1 MNLKKLLP
9 ALLIVAT
16 VSFTSCGPKDSEIQ
30 TKSQESLN
38 TNPETSGATVNIK
51 DGVATL
57 SGEVLS
63 ENAKVEGEQAVKKVK
78 GVKSVIN
85 NLTVAAAPVVT
96 EPVVVSTDS
105 KLSTDVMDAIKDYP
119 GVMATT
125 ADGVVT
131 LTGNIS
137 KDNNRKLMMQ
147 LNSLTP
153 KKIQNNL
160 IIK

>member
-1 MNLKKLLP
+1 MNLKRLLP
-9 ALLIVAT
+9 VLLIAAT

-38 TNPETSGATVNIK
+38 ANPETSGVAVNVK
-51 DGVATL
+51 GGVATL

-63 ENAKVEGEQAVKKVK
+63 DNAKVEGEQAVKAVK

-96 EPVVVSTDS
+96 EPVAVSPDL
-105 KLSTDVMDAIKDYP
+105 KLTSDVNDAIKDHP
-119 GVMATT
+119 GVTATVV
-125 ADGVVT
+125 DGVVT
-131 LTGNIS
+131 LNGTIS

-147 LNSLTP
+147 LNTLTP
-153 KKIQNNL
+153 KKIENNL